1 MIINK
6 PHIVVDLETLSTRSN
21 ACIISIGAVRIE
33 NLEIVD
39 EFFVNVDPAT
49 CKDAGLHIDKHTVQ
63 WWTEQSKEAR
73 EAWQVNP
80 LPLDEALDKFTQFYG
95 FDSVPIWG
103 YGSNF
108 DVVILE
114 NAMTLSGWNENRN
127 IGEKFPW
134 KFWDIN
140 CLRTLSN
147 VLDKRL
153 PKKNNHNAL
162 DDATAQGNLLIEI
175 LKS

>member
-1 MIINK
+1 M
-6 PHIVVDLETLSTRSN
+6 LR
-21 ACIISIGAVRIE
+21 
-33 NLEIVD
+33 
-39 EFFVNVDPAT
+39 
-49 CKDAGLHIDKHTVQ
+49 
-63 WWTEQSKEAR
+63 AR
-73 EAWQVNP
+73 CA
-80 LPLDEALDKFTQFYG
+80 A
-95 FDSVPIWG
+95 IR
-103 YGSNF
+103 
-108 DVVILE
+108 
-114 NAMTLSGWNENRN
+114 WNENRN